1 MGGPVYLG
9 WLKVGISPVWLDHS
23 ITVIQLW
30 TRREGSSVS
39 EQFLLVTQ
47 DRNIDPF
54 SASL

>member
-9 WLKVGISPVWLDHS
+9 CLKVGISPVWLDHS

-30 TRREGSSVS
+30 ARREASSVS